1 MGFKKVLQR
10 LLALLILG
18 GALVFG
24 MSGVYHEAPWI
35 LAPLFGSVKV
45 ELGGKRVSATADQ
58 VKAVIGKRDLKQ
70 LEYLSSIDMLTSCKN
85 RNAMNNLVS
94 DIIDGKKL
102 MPESYAVVFADLN
115 GLKRIND

>member
-35 LAPLFGSVKV
+35 LKPLFGSVKV
-45 ELGGKRVSATADQ
+45 ELGGKRVSANTDH
-58 VKAVIGKRDLKQ
+58 VKAVIRKSELAER
-70 LEYLSSIDMLTSCKN
+70 
-85 RNAMNNLVS
+85 A
-94 DIIDGKKL
+94 DG
-102 MPESYAVVFADLN
+102 
-115 GLKRIND
+115 R